1 MLCVIAEYGVGNEIS
16 IYGDIYS
23 YSILLLEMFMGK
35 IPTNNI
41 FQDSFNLHDF
51 VKAAL
56 PKRII
61 DIVDPILL
69 KKGEVG
75 ETKMNDLTHNESQNE
90 VQKVKNA

>member
-1 MLCVIAEYGVGNEIS
+1 MS
-16 IYGDIYS
+16 IYGDIYN
-23 YSILLLEMFMGK
+23 YGILLLEMFTRKM
-35 IPTNNI
+35 PTHNI

-51 VKAAL
+51 VKVAL
-56 PKRII
+56 PERII

-69 KKGEVG
+69 RKGEVG